1 MSADPML
8 AAPMSAD
15 RSDAS
20 PDGLRERVL
29 AALRDPASLVA
40 LSPRDLD
47 LSIRLLRRARLLG
60 RIAFRLREQGLL
72 DTLPHPV
79 PDHLRSALVSA
90 EARERAARWE
100 LDRIAW
106 AIGDPQ
112 ILPVAL
118 KGCAYLMLDTPNAA
132 GRNFADVDLM
142 VAKTELG
149 RVELRLAE
157 RGWAAGK
164 LNAYDEHYY
173 RHWAHELPPMTH
185 AEREVEVDLHH
196 GIVMPTGRLRPDP
209 RLLLESARPVP
220 GQRYRVL
227 APIDMVLHSATHLFY
242 GGEMEDALRELVDI
256 ADLLGHFGE
265 REPDFWRDFWPRAQR
280 LGLTRPA
287 FYALRYAKQ
296 WLAAPVSRDVLAA
309 SQASAPPATV
319 LALMDRLVPLALFP
333 VHPDAPAGSAAV
345 ARFALF
351 VRSHWVRMP
360 PAMLARHLACK
371 AWLRRLK
378 RDPLAH

>member
-1 MSADPML
+1 MHAD
-8 AAPMSAD
+8 PMSAD

-29 AALRDPASLVA
+29 AALRDPASLA
-40 LSPRDLD
+40 MLSPRDLD

-60 RIAFRLREQGLL
+60 RIAFRLREQGLM
-72 DTLPHPV
+72 DTVPHPL

-112 ILPVAL
+112 VLPIAL
-118 KGCAYLMLDTPNAA
+118 KGCAYLLLGTPNAA
-132 GRNFADVDLM
+132 GRSFADVDLM
-142 VAKTELG
+142 VDPAQLG
-149 RVELRLAE
+149 LVERRLAE

-185 AEREVEVDLHH
+185 PEREVEVDLHH

-209 RLLLESARPVP
+209 RLLLESARPLP
-220 GQRYRVL
+220 DQPYRVL

-265 REPDFWRDFWPRAQR
+265 REPGFWRDFWPRAER

-287 FYALRYAKQ
+287 FYALRYATR
-296 WLAAPVSRDVLAA
+296 WLAAPVPQAVLAA
-309 SQASAPPATV
+309 SQAATPPAAV

-333 VHPDAPAGSAAV
+333 VHPDAPGRGAAL

-360 PAMLARHLACK
+360 PGMLAKHLACK
-371 AWLRRLK
+371 FWLRHLK